1 MSYRAWF
8 QCINQQCR
16 ASYPL
21 NSVIYRCKTCGSL
34 LEVQHDLHALANRD
48 AKIWKRLFDDRCKS
62 TEWPYGSG
70 VWGKKEWVLPQIA
83 NDNIVS
89 LYEGGTNL
97 FWAERFGKMLGVND
111 LWIKLCGNSHSGSF
125 KDLGMTVLVS
135 QVKQM
140 ISEGAPIRAVACAS
154 TGDTS
159 AALAVYCAA
168 AGIQSIVLLP
178 KGKISIEQLVQP
190 IANGAL
196 VLSLNTDFDGC
207 MSVVKEITQDETI
220 YLANSMN
227 SLRIEGQ
234 KTVGI
239 EILQQFDWEVPD
251 VIVIP
256 GGNLGNVSALGSG
269 MLMMRDLGLI
279 SKLPRIVVAQAERA
293 NPLYRSYLK
302 NFETFE
308 PIQAQKT
315 LASAIQIG
323 NPVSVDKAIRILK
336 QFNGIVEQATEQELA
351 DAAALGDTTG
361 MFNCPHT
368 GVALA
373 AMIKLLKDGKIDKS
387 ERVVIISTA
396 HGLKFT
402 DFKMRYHEGTMDFPC
417 RHANR
422 PIELPPRVDAVREA
436 LQQALQKRRKS
447 MSKKTSKVKNWKPAT
462 LAIHGFGRT
471 PKAHYSVS
479 TPIVQTSNYYFDSTA
494 EVLEFMKAKGEGRVV
509 REHEYGRYGNPT
521 QQECER
527 KLAAIEGAERALLFA
542 TGMSAVIMTV
552 MAYMKRNSHIIFTND
567 CYRQTRDFATTLL
580 NEFGIQVSLVDPTS
594 EAIAKAIQPNTNII
608 FTESPTNPYLR
619 VLDIPAIVK
628 VAKQHSLMTI
638 IDATLATPYNIRPL
652 EMGVDIVIHSA
663 TKYLGGHNDLL
674 AGVTLGKHGL
684 LNDVYRMQRM
694 IGATPGPFTSFLLE
708 RGLKTFALRMDHH
721 NRAGLAIARMLESH
735 PKIEKIWYP
744 GLESHPDHQIA
755 IQQMNGFG
763 SVITFL
769 LKGGDKETRKFIDS
783 LELFLITP
791 SLGGSE
797 SLVTQMSTMSFF
809 DYPED
814 YRHSIG
820 MVDNLVRIALG
831 LEDVEDLIADL
842 KQALDKI

>member
-1 MSYRAWF
+1 
-8 QCINQQCR
+8 
-16 ASYPL
+16 
-21 NSVIYRCKTCGSL
+21 L
-34 LEVQHDLHALANRD
+34 LEVQHDIEALAQRD
-48 AKIWKRLFDDRCKS
+48 ALSWMKIFDNRYKS

-70 VWGKKEWVLPQIA
+70 VWGKKEWVLPHID
-83 NDNIVS
+83 NENIVS

-97 FWAERFGKMLGVND
+97 FWAERFGKMLGLDD

-140 ISEGAPIRAVACAS
+140 ISEGTPIRAVACAS

-178 KGKISIEQLVQP
+178 KGKISVAQLVQP

-196 VLSLNTDFDGC
+196 VLSLDTDFDGC
-207 MSVVKEITQDETI
+207 MRVVQEITKDETI

-239 EILQQFDWEVPD
+239 EIVQQFDWEIPD
-251 VIVIP
+251 VIIIP
-256 GGNLGNVSALGSG
+256 GGNLGNVSALGNG
-269 MLMMRDLGLI
+269 LIMMRDLGLI

-293 NPLYRSYLK
+293 NPLYRSYLNK
-302 NFETFE
+302 FETFE
-308 PIQAQKT
+308 PIEAKQT

-323 NPVSVDKAIRILK
+323 NPVSFEKAVRTLK
-336 QFNGIVEQATEQELA
+336 QFNGIVEQANEQELA

-361 MFNCPHT
+361 MFNDPHT

-373 AMIKLLKDGKIDKS
+373 VLIKLVTSGKIDKS
-387 ERVVIISTA
+387 ERIVVISTA

-402 DFKMRYHEGTMDFPC
+402 DFKIRYHEEKLDFPS
-417 RHANR
+417 HFANK
-422 PIELPPRVDAVREA
+422 PVELPPSVDAVKEA
-436 LQQALQKRRKS
+436 LRQALQKRRNPMS
-447 MSKKTSKVKNWKPAT
+447 SKKSSKSRTWKPST
-462 LAIHGFGRT
+462 LAIHGLRHT
-471 PKAHYSVS
+471 SKAHFAVS

-494 EVLEFMKAKGEGRVV
+494 DVLEFMKAKSNGRIL

-527 KLAAIEGAERALLFA
+527 KLAAIEGAERALLFS
-542 TGMSAVIMTV
+542 TGMSAVIMTLL
-552 MAYMKRNSHIIFTND
+552 AYMRRDGHIIFTND
-567 CYRQTRDFATTLL
+567 CYRQTRDFATKLL
-580 NEFGIQVSLVDPTS
+580 AEFGMEVSLVEPTS
-594 EAIAKAIQPNTNII
+594 NAIAEAIRPNTNII

-619 VLDIPAIVK
+619 VLDIPAITK
-628 VAKQHSLMTI
+628 IARKHNIMTI
-638 IDATLATPYNIRPL
+638 IDATLATPYNIKPL
-652 EMGVDIVIHSA
+652 ELGVDIVIHSA

-674 AGVTLGKHGL
+674 AGVALGKYDL
-684 LNDVYRMQRM
+684 LNELNKTQRM
-694 IGATPGPFTSFLLE
+694 IGATPGPFTCFLLE
-708 RGLKTFALRMDHH
+708 RGLKTFTLRMEHH
-721 NRAGLAIARMLESH
+721 NSAGMAVARMLESH

-744 GLESHPDHQIA
+744 GLESHPDHNIA
-755 IQQMNGFG
+755 IQQMRGFG

-769 LKGGDKETRKFIDS
+769 LKGGDLETRKFIDS

-791 SLGGSE
+791 SLGGTE
-797 SLVTQMSTMSFF
+797 SLVTQMAPMSFF
-809 DYPED
+809 DYPEE
-814 YRHSIG
+814 YRRSIG

-831 LEDVEDLIADL
+831 LEDVDDLIADL
-842 KQALDKI
+842 KQALQKI